1 MPRKTY
7 RENMYQHLK
16 RQGYDKKYEHAGIY
30 SISIGGQLVYIG
42 KSYNMLKRV
51 AEHYVGIKL
60 KSEHKY
66 EVLAEAQACG
76 YRIGFDVLY
85 YAKATT
91 PTEII
96 KEIGEKEGE
105 YIRAY
110 RPALNYQIPKATDW
124 TKFDVNPKAHTITFT
139 ELLDKQN

>member
-1 MPRKTY
+1 
-7 RENMYQHLK
+7 
-16 RQGYDKKYEHAGIY
+16 
-30 SISIGGQLVYIG
+30 
-42 KSYNMLKRV
+42 MLKRV

-66 EVLAEAQACG
+66 KVLAEAQACG
-76 YRIGFDVLY
+76 YRISFDVLY
-85 YAKATT
+85 YAKATS
-91 PTEII
+91 PTAIK

-105 YIRAY
+105 YIRAH
-110 RPALNYQIPKATDW
+110 RPPLNYQIPKAADW